1 MTTNK
6 DRVVEQLYDQ
16 MHKMEVMLDDD
27 PLQFGPK
34 RLNNKIAELRNM
46 LTELENSSRIDFI
59 NTYMPLFSKL
69 VQTKL
74 LCIKTDI
81 MFNTALTMSLLAT
94 RWKRKTSS
102 SKLNKLS

>member
-1 MTTNK
+1 MDDIKHTIS
-6 DRVVEQLYDQ
+6 
-16 MHKMEVMLDDD
+16 LDIHRF
-27 PLQFGPK
+27 PPK
-34 RLNNKIAELRNM
+34 TFANM
-46 LTELENSSRIDFI
+46 LIELENSSRIDFI
-59 NTYMPLFSKL
+59 NKYIPSFSNL

-81 MFNTALTMSLLAT
+81 MFNTALTTSLLAT